1 MNRLLVFLIAILSFF
16 IINIQAQDA
25 FTRTEIINTLTYE
38 ANGFGGIV
46 GNVDFDLDGKKE
58 IYLCNTNSIDTPPE
72 VLIPRLYKFEFNGT
86 IWEKV
91 WSTEAPIPLQNTW
104 PALTWG
110 DLDNDSKPELIWLP
124 VNNLEAA
131 LNPNPARILIYE
143 YPGDGS
149 DNMGVSDG
157 FGGFEP
163 NAKQT
168 VVSVDMINIR
178 PCRAVVSDLDSD
190 GKQEIIFTDR
200 AGSSTGDYHIGIWS
214 VSDVPDNGGGLEA
227 WTEEFSGVGDLN
239 ISGIGN
245 NWDVN
250 VINNT
255 AYLFGS
261 NTAGSIF
268 PVRFDQGNYTSLTPQ
283 PNMIGT
289 LNSFKGSQVL
299 DIDGNSVKEMFVG
312 TMFGSKVYLLQPSAD
327 TLIQTLVADFATLG
341 VGRIQGSAFGDIDSD
356 DKVDLIFG
364 CRNNT
369 ADLRRTILRLE
380 FQGGDITN
388 PDNYIASAIDSI
400 DYSGSGGGEFGVI
413 SVANYDGDTDDEI
426 IFTEEYPR
434 GSSPDESKPVYM
446 LNRILVSVENE
457 TDQIPDQFFLNQNFP
472 NPFNPSTQ
480 IKFGITEAANV
491 DLRIYDILG
500 SEVAVVINNQ
510 YLAAGSYSTKFDA
523 ANLASGIYIYKL
535 TAGANTVSKKM
546 QLLK

>member
-200 AGSSTGDYHIGIWS
+200 AGSSTG
-214 VSDVPDNGGGLEA
+214 
-227 WTEEFSGVGDLN
+227 
-239 ISGIGN
+239 
-245 NWDVN
+245 
-250 VINNT
+250 
-255 AYLFGS
+255 
-261 NTAGSIF
+261 
-268 PVRFDQGNYTSLTPQ
+268 
-283 PNMIGT
+283 
-289 LNSFKGSQVL
+289 
-299 DIDGNSVKEMFVG
+299 
-312 TMFGSKVYLLQPSAD
+312 
-327 TLIQTLVADFATLG
+327 
-341 VGRIQGSAFGDIDSD
+341 
-356 DKVDLIFG
+356 
-364 CRNNT
+364 
-369 ADLRRTILRLE
+369 
-380 FQGGDITN
+380 
-388 PDNYIASAIDSI
+388 
-400 DYSGSGGGEFGVI
+400 
-413 SVANYDGDTDDEI
+413 
-426 IFTEEYPR
+426 
-434 GSSPDESKPVYM
+434 
-446 LNRILVSVENE
+446 
-457 TDQIPDQFFLNQNFP
+457 
-472 NPFNPSTQ
+472 
-480 IKFGITEAANV
+480 
-491 DLRIYDILG
+491 
-500 SEVAVVINNQ
+500 
-510 YLAAGSYSTKFDA
+510 
-523 ANLASGIYIYKL
+523 
-535 TAGANTVSKKM
+535 
-546 QLLK
+546 